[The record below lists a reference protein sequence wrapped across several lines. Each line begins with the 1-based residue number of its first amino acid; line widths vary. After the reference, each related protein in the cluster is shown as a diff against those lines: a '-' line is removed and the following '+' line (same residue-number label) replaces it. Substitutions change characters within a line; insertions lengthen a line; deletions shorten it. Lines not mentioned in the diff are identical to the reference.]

1 MDGGEA
7 PLDGAAGGLRGW
19 WRPGGAATLGMLI
32 LLAIAGFFRFRHLG
46 YSEFQGDEARAVLMA
61 HQLTRSGSPEV
72 LLMHKKGPIE
82 VLLPAAPIR
91 RGELGEQS
99 ARLPFAVAG
108 LLGVLMA
115 YALGARLWGPRTGW
129 LAAMLLAIDGYL
141 IAFSRIVQYQSVVF
155 LFSVLAVWC
164 AWRFYRGGPDAGRQ
178 LGLAGLFLGLGTW
191 AHYEMVFA
199 LPPVAWLVFARGR
212 AERWPAR
219 AWLRQTLP
227 PALLMAAITA
237 LFYLPFLRHP
247 QFAATSA
254 YILDSRIGTP
264 PFNQWGDYFQRA
276 SFYNASYYVLFM
288 AAALVAVIVARL
300 RGVWGRAG
308 LALAGLW
315 LLALALLAARPAWF
329 ALGPADAE
337 PRRSLALLVFLPV
350 LLALILAPRT
360 GVRWRTLLLWF
371 AGPFLAAGFLVQK
384 PHTHFYTLM
393 PAWALMVAWGLD
405 RGLAALEA
413 RRADPRP
420 ARLAAGLAGALL
432 LAIFALHQYVVFIRH
447 SPEYKRVY
455 PEARL
460 PGYWTPFGDTP
471 PRGGYFGFPY
481 RAGWNTLRGLVEAG
495 IVSGD
500 YDSNEELLITG
511 WYSAGAPRCGGEP
524 RYTFVAWRPQDEE
537 EIPVE
542 AVAREQRL
550 VAVIHVE
557 GQPKLWIYDRAPDE
571 GAAAPA
577 QPLMLDDDPAA
588 LEALLSTLPEASDT
602 APGSSAGL
610 TPPGRSIPVA
620 QALVL
625 ALPERPMAAT
635 FEEGIRL
642 LGADFPLAS
651 EAAGALVGAA
661 EDAGGTGSSGGT
673 GGDAGEADAT
683 DPGAVP
689 RVALPPG
696 ATLGV
701 TFAWEADAR
710 PPRNYS
716 VFLHLRDTAG
726 NTLAQ
731 ADGWPACG
739 LAPTSEWR
747 PGVPVYDGHALR
759 LPPDLAPGTYEV
771 RAGLYDPETGAR
783 LAIVPTGPENGV
795 PGTGA
800 AGSPGGDGAGEDL
813 LLWRFELAGAP

>member
-1 MDGGEA
+1 
-7 PLDGAAGGLRGW
+7 
-19 WRPGGAATLGMLI
+19 MLL
-32 LLAIAGFFRFRHLG
+32 LLAVAVFFRFRHLG

-61 HQLTRSGSPEV
+61 HQLTRSGSPGV

-115 YALGARLWGPRTGW
+115 YALGARLWGPRAGW

-164 AWRFYRGGPDAGRQ
+164 AWRFYRGGPGAARQ

-254 YILDSRIGTP
+254 YILDSRIGAP
-264 PFNQWGDYFQRA
+264 PYNQWGDYFQRA

-315 LLALALLAARPAWF
+315 LLALALLAARPDWF
-329 ALGPADAE
+329 ALGPAEAE
-337 PRRSLALLVFLPV
+337 PRRSLAVLVFLPV

-393 PAWALMVAWGLD
+393 PAWALMVGWGLD

-413 RRADPRP
+413 RWSDPRP

-432 LAIFALHQYVVFIRH
+432 LGVFALHQYVVFIRH
-447 SPEYKRVY
+447 DPEYKRVY

-481 RAGWNTLRGLVEAG
+481 RAGWNTARALVEAG
-495 IVSGD
+495 IVSGS
-500 YDSNEELLITG
+500 YDSNEEGLITG
-511 WYSAGAPRCGGEP
+511 WYTAGAPRCGGEP

-557 GQPKLWIYDRAPDE
+557 DQPKLWIYDRAPEE
-571 GAAAPA
+571 GAAGPA
-577 QPLMLDDDPAA
+577 EPLMLDDDP
-588 LEALLSTLPEASDT
+588 EAIEARLGAMPEASDT
-602 APGSSAGL
+602 APAAPAGF
-610 TPPGRSIPVA
+610 TPPGSSIPVA
-620 QALVL
+620 QALAL
-625 ALPERPMAAT
+625 PLPERALAAT

-642 LGADFPLAS
+642 LGVDFPLAS
-651 EAAGALVGAA
+651 EAAGALEGGVGG
-661 EDAGGTGSSGGT
+661 AGDS
-673 GGDAGEADAT
+673 GDARAADPA
-683 DPGAVP
+683 AAP
-689 RVALPPG
+689 RVTLPPG
-696 ATLGV
+696 STLGV

-710 PPRNYS
+710 PRRNYS
-716 VFLHLRDTAG
+716 VFLHLRDAAG

-739 LAPTSEWR
+739 LAPTSEWK

-759 LPPDLAPGTYEV
+759 LPPDLPPGTYEV

-783 LAIVPTGPENGV
+783 LGVV
-795 PGTGA
+795 PGSPQDSAPGTSPAGA
-800 AGSPGGDGAGEDL
+800 SAGAGSGEDL
-813 LLWRFELAGAP
+813 LLWRFELLGAP